1 LEEQERPLLQ
11 VKIPKHE
18 EVEVYLIKL
27 ADGRIVARTKEEL
40 EKAPLPSSSKGAKAK
55 GA

>member
-1 LEEQERPLLQ
+1 MEEQERPLLQ

-27 ADGRIVARTKEEL
+27 EDGRIIARTKDEI
-40 EKAPLPSSSKGAKAK
+40 EKAPLPASSKGASKS
-55 GA
+55 

>member
-1 LEEQERPLLQ
+1 MVGPEQPLLQ

-27 ADGRIVARTKEEL
+27 EDGRIVARTKDEI
-40 EKAPLPSSSKGAKAK
+40 EKAGLSKSSKPA
-55 GA
+55 

>member
-27 ADGRIVARTKEEL
+27 EDGRIVARTKDEI
-40 EKAPLPSSSKGAKAK
+40 EKAPLPKKGKGA
-55 GA
+55 